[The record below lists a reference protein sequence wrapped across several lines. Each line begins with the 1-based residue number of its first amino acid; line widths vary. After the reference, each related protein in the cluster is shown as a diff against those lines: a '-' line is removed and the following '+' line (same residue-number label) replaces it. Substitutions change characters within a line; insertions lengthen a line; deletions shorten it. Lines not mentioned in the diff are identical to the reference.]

1 MKVLCFDTE
10 TTGLWKNPK
19 ALITDDKNWPY
30 IIQLAW
36 ILLDMETGRVI
47 SSNSFIIKLV
57 NDQKIPAESTK
68 IHGITNEDMDLY
80 GIDIKDV
87 FVKFLKDLDETTY
100 LVAHNLNFDQ
110 KILRVE
116 LYRNKFFKYVNG
128 NNCIKYCTMK
138 TAQKLYRFRS
148 VKTGRVVKK
157 YPKLKELHSF
167 LFHDKLN
174 EDLLHDALADTL
186 VCLRCFYKM
195 VTNKD
200 IKDSNQNLDKISHVF
215 KVANKC

>member
-19 ALITDDKNWPY
+19 AQITDDKNWPY
-30 IIQLAW
+30 IVQLAW
-36 ILLDMETGRVI
+36 ITLDMASGIVT
-47 SSNSFIIKLV
+47 SSNSFIIKLA

-110 KILRVE
+110 KI
-116 LYRNKFFKYVNG
+116 
-128 NNCIKYCTMK
+128 
-138 TAQKLYRFRS
+138 
-148 VKTGRVVKK
+148 
-157 YPKLKELHSF
+157 
-167 LFHDKLN
+167 
-174 EDLLHDALADTL
+174 
-186 VCLRCFYKM
+186 
-195 VTNKD
+195 
-200 IKDSNQNLDKISHVF
+200 
-215 KVANKC
+215 

>member
-19 ALITDDKNWPY
+19 APITDDKNWPY

-47 SSNSFIIKLV
+47 SSNSFIIKLA
-57 NDQKIPAESTK
+57 NDQKIPAESTE

-157 YPKLKELHSF
+157 YPKLKELHSL

>member
-19 ALITDDKNWPY
+19 AQITDDKNWPH
-30 IIQLAW
+30 IVQLAW
-36 ILLDMETGRVI
+36 IVLDMESGRVI

-80 GIDIKDV
+80 GVDIKDV
-87 FVKFLKDLDETTY
+87 LVKFLKDLDEATY

-128 NNCIKYCTMK
+128 NNCLKYCTMK

-174 EDLLHDALADTL
+174 EDFLHDALADTL
-186 VCLRCFYKM
+186 VCLRCFCKM